1 MRTSG
6 WIFTLGFFF
15 FVPVAIIYGFV
26 TDFQEWV
33 GLPAILLVGGMTLM
47 IGLYL
52 WTWEKKHPQLPMDD
66 VDGEIEDEY
75 YEYGFYTPW
84 SWWPIVLAAGGA
96 ICFLAVA
103 AGWWIFPFGGA
114 IVLVGLIGLVY
125 EHDRGIHA
133 H

>member
-26 TDFQEWV
+26 TEFQEWV
-33 GLPAILLVGGMTLM
+33 GLCAILLVGGMTLM

-103 AGWWIFPFGGA
+103 AGWWIFPLGGA

>member
-26 TDFQEWV
+26 TDFQECV